1 MGIHESAPAME
12 ETIVMKPA
20 TRKAIDSV
28 LRAIRRAKDKL
39 TGRAYKAAH
48 EAESKLMV
56 ARGDLK
62 STYKRKQEPRK
73 RRKAAKKDENKE

>member
-1 MGIHESAPAME
+1 M
-12 ETIVMKPA
+12 MKPA
-20 TRKAIDSV
+20 TKKAIDSV

-62 STYKRKQEPRK
+62 STYKRKNGK
-73 RRKAAKKDENKE
+73 RRKAKPKTDKKD